1 MSPARPSEVYERYL
15 AERRISTRASIIA
28 GGVVAIVGLP
38 SWSLFD
44 YIVSPDQAWDFTQ
57 IRLIATALMTCLFGV
72 LFTPLGRRRPELVGL
87 GLVATVDIAIALL
100 IVQLDANHAGY
111 ALGMSL
117 VIYASALL
125 LVWPFVYTAALVA
138 IGGVALTI
146 GWLTIGDGATAA
158 EIATVAF
165 YLVTASV
172 IALWGQILRDQTAWR
187 EFQARAELESE
198 QAHSRELVDRLDRL
212 SRQDALT
219 GLANRRAWDAAMER
233 ECGRAARSGHSLSI
247 LVCDLDNL
255 KDINDNFGHAMGDV
269 VLKEIAG
276 LLSSRARGTDLVARL
291 GGDEFGILSPDTD
304 LLGAASLA
312 EEVRGLV
319 EREQPGGPGL
329 GPVTLSIGCA
339 DWEGGDDSAA
349 TLMLRADRRLYTAK
363 ARRNVV
369 CAGDPSG
376 RG

>member
-1 MSPARPSEVYERYL
+1 MSPARPSEIHERYL
-15 AERRISTRASIIA
+15 AERRISTRASIVA

-38 SWSLFD
+38 SWALFD
-44 YIVSPDQAWDFTQ
+44 YIVSPDQAWVFTQ
-57 IRLIATALMTCLFGV
+57 IRLVATALMVCLFGL
-72 LFTPLGRRRPELVGL
+72 LFTPFGRRRPELVGL

-125 LVWPFVYTAALVA
+125 LVWPFVYTAALAA

-146 GWLTIGDGATAA
+146 GWLTIGDGATTA

-198 QAHSRELVDRLDRL
+198 QARSRELVDRLDRL

-255 KDINDNFGHAMGDV
+255 KEINDNFGHAMGDV
-269 VLKEIAG
+269 VLKEVAG

-312 EEVRGLV
+312 EEVRSLV

-329 GPVTLSIGCA
+329 GPVTVSIGCA

>member
-1 MSPARPSEVYERYL
+1 MSPARPSEIHERYL
-15 AERRISTRASIIA
+15 AERRISTRTSILA

-38 SWSLFD
+38 SWALFD

-57 IRLIATALMTCLFGV
+57 IRLIATALMICLFGL
-72 LFTPLGRRRPELVGL
+72 LFTPFGRRRPELVGL

-100 IVQLDANHAGY
+100 IVQLDAHHAGY

-125 LVWPFVYTAALVA
+125 LVWPFVYTAALTA
-138 IGGVALTI
+138 IGAVALTI

-198 QAHSRELVDRLDRL
+198 QARSRELVDRLDRL

-233 ECGRAARSGHSLSI
+233 ECGRAARSGHTLSI

-255 KDINDNFGHAMGDV
+255 KEINDNFGHAMGDV
-269 VLKEIAG
+269 VLKEVAG

-304 LLGAASLA
+304 LVGAASLA
-312 EEVRGLV
+312 EEVRSLV

-329 GPVTLSIGCA
+329 GPVTVSIGCA

>member
-1 MSPARPSEVYERYL
+1 VSTAKPSEVYERFL
-15 AERRISTRASIIA
+15 AERRISSRTSILA
-28 GGVVAIVGLP
+28 AGVVAIVGLP
-38 SWSLFD
+38 AWSIFD
-44 YIVSPDQAWDFTQ
+44 HIVAPDQAWEFTQ
-57 IRLIATALMTCLFGV
+57 IRLVATALMIGMYAV
-72 LFTPLGRRRPELVGL
+72 LFTPLGRRRPEYVGL
-87 GLVATVDIAIALL
+87 GLVAAVDIAIALM
-100 IVQLDANHAGY
+100 IVQLDDNHAAY

-117 VIYASALL
+117 PIYASAML
-125 LVWPFVYTAALVA
+125 LVWPFAYTASLVVIGFAALAV
-138 IGGVALTI
+138 
-146 GWLTIGDGATAA
+146 GWLTVGVETSAA

-172 IALWGQILRDQTAWR
+172 IALWSQWLRDRTSWR
-187 EFQARAELESE
+187 EFQARDELETE
-198 QAHSRELVDRLDRL
+198 QRRSRELVDRLDRL

-233 ECGRAARSGHSLSI
+233 ECGRAARSGHTLAI

-269 VLKEIAG
+269 VLKEVAA
-276 LLSSRARGTDLVARL
+276 LLSSRARGTDMVARL

-304 LLGAASLA
+304 LLGAASLG
-312 EEVRGLV
+312 EEIRGLI
-319 EREQPGGPGL
+319 EREQPGGSGL
-329 GPVTLSIGCA
+329 GPVTVSIGCA

-376 RG
+376 RA